1 MVGRWLWVLVFA
13 VFCSLARAAD
23 VPTTPAVIHL
33 ASEDWDDYTAA
44 DGHGL
49 AWDILRAVF
58 EPSGVKLDIRTVPY
72 TRSVGLVQRREV
84 DALVGSYSNEADQV
98 LYPRWN
104 FDSDHIYALGLASN
118 PVPTL
123 ETLGAYRLAWVRG
136 YRYESYLPNI
146 HRYNQIERRTGI
158 LPMLKQARADFY
170 IDALTEINEVL
181 AEAED
186 PSLYRRTHLTELPL
200 YLGFADTPR
209 ARALMA
215 LYDQRMVLLVKSGQ
229 LKPIFE
235 HWKQPYPFDES
246 AKPAGQ

>member
-170 IDALTEINEVL
+170 IDALTEINEVQI
-181 AEAED
+181 
-186 PSLYRRTHLTELPL
+186 
-200 YLGFADTPR
+200 GR
-209 ARALMA
+209 AH
-215 LYDQRMVLLVKSGQ
+215 V
-229 LKPIFE
+229 
-235 HWKQPYPFDES
+235 
-246 AKPAGQ
+246 